1 MCGIVGFTGR
11 KQAAP
16 ILLDGLSKLEYRGY
30 DSAGLAVRDGERK
43 AEVVKAKGRLT
54 NLIEKTDGGNALAGT
69 CGIGHTRWATHGEPS
84 VSNAH
89 PHVSGNCSRS
99 GSGQV
104 ESEVVGVH
112 NGIIENYQELRDKLL
127 RHGYVFYSQTDTEV
141 AVKLVDYYYK
151 KYKLGP
157 VDAIAKTMVRM
168 RGSYALELM
177 FQDFPGEIWVARKD
191 SPMIIGVTDGETYV
205 ASDVP
210 AILKYTRNVYYIGN
224 LEFARLAPGE
234 ADFYN
239 LDGDKIEKETTEIK
253 WDAEA
258 AEKGGFEHFMMK
270 EIHEQPK
277 AVADTL
283 NSMVKD
289 GRIDLGVLGITD
301 DDIREIGQITI
312 VACGSAWHVGME
324 TQYVIEDLAGIP
336 VRVELASEFRY
347 RKMPLGAPRA
357 ISAGVAEGKPDGMAV
372 GVSEGKPIGGA
383 GGLSD
388 GKSIGVS
395 DGKPDGMAAGMSD
408 GKAIGVPDGKSD
420 RISTETPGGMAISQ
434 KTLVIVISQSGET
447 ADTLAALR
455 LAKEKG
461 LKTLAIVNVVGSS
474 IAREADHVL
483 YTLAGPE
490 ISVATTKAYSAQLV
504 AADCLAVQFAF
515 ARGMITEE
523 QYKGYISELLTIPG
537 KMERILEDK
546 GRIQWFAA
554 KYANARDVF
563 FIGRGIDYAV
573 GLEGSLKLK
582 EISYV
587 HSEAYAAGEL
597 KHGTISLIENGTL
610 VIGIL
615 TQSGLYEKTISNM
628 VECKSRG
635 AYLMGLTTFGKYETE
650 DQADF
655 TVYVPK
661 VDEHFVGSLAVV
673 PLQLLGYYVSVAKG
687 LDVDKPRNL
696 AKSVTVE

>member
-11 KQAAP
+11 QQAAP

-30 DSAGLAVRDGERK
+30 DSAGLAVRDGEK
-43 AEVVKAKGRLT
+43 LAQVVKAKGRLA
-54 NLIEKTDGGNALAGT
+54 NLSEKIDGGNTLKGT

-84 VSNAH
+84 VTNAH
-89 PHVSGNCSRS
+89 PHVAGNCTGS
-99 GSGQV
+99 GSGAV
-104 ESEVVGVH
+104 ESAVVGVH
-112 NGIIENYQELRDKLL
+112 NGIIENYQELREKLMK
-127 RHGYVFYSQTDTEV
+127 HGYTFYSQTDTEV
-141 AVKLVDYYYK
+141 AIKLVDYYYK

-157 VDAIAKTMVRM
+157 VDAIAKTMVRV

-177 FQDFPGEIWVARKD
+177 FTDYPGEIWVARKD
-191 SPMIIGVTDGETYV
+191 SPMIIGITDGETYV

-224 LEFARLAPGE
+224 LEFARLTPGQ
-234 ADFYN
+234 AVFYDLN
-239 LDGDKIEKETTEIK
+239 GDEVQKETVEIM

-258 AEKGGFEHFMMK
+258 AEKAGFEHFMMK

-277 AVADTL
+277 AVADTM
-283 NSMVKD
+283 NSVMKD
-289 GRIDLGVLGITD
+289 GRIDLS
-301 DDIREIGQITI
+301 DIGLSDEEMKQIDQI
-312 VACGSAWHVGME
+312 YMVACGSAWHVGMA
-324 TQYVIEDLAGIP
+324 TQYVIEDLADVP

-347 RKMPLGAPRA
+347 RKMPLNRN
-357 ISAGVAEGKPDGMAV
+357 S
-372 GVSEGKPIGGA
+372 
-383 GGLSD
+383 
-388 GKSIGVS
+388 
-395 DGKPDGMAAGMSD
+395 
-408 GKAIGVPDGKSD
+408 
-420 RISTETPGGMAISQ
+420 
-434 KTLVIVISQSGET
+434 LVIVISQSGET

-461 LKTLAIVNVVGSS
+461 IKTLAVVNVVGSS
-474 IAREADHVL
+474 IAREADYVL

-504 AADCLAVQFAF
+504 AVDCLAAQLAYV
-515 ARGMITEE
+515 RGTITEE
-523 QYKGYISELLTIPG
+523 QYKHYIAELQTIPE
-537 KMERILEDK
+537 KISRVLEDK

-582 EISYV
+582 EISYI

-597 KHGTISLIENGTL
+597 KHGTISLIEPDTL

-615 TQSGLYEKTISNM
+615 TQSDLYEKTISNM
-628 VECKSRG
+628 VECKARG
-635 AYLMGLTTFGKYETE
+635 AYLMGLTTFGRYETE

-655 TVYVPK
+655 TFYVPK
-661 VDEHFVGSLAVV
+661 VDEHFVDSLAVV